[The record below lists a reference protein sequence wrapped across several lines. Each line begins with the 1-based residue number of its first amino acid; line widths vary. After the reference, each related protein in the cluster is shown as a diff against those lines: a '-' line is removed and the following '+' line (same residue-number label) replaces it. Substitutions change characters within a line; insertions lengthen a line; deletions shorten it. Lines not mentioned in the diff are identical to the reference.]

1 MDDLK
6 LIWRSEEELTNEI
19 QIVRTL
25 SNDIKMKFGWEKCA
39 RICLKHG
46 KAYRKQHMG
55 TTMENEIKELDTM
68 KAHKYLGIE

>member
-6 LIWRSEEELTNEI
+6 LIGTNEEELANKI

-25 SNDIKMKFGWEKCA
+25 SNDIKIKFGWEKCA

-46 KAYRKQHMG
+46 NVYRKQHMG
-55 TTMENEIKELDTM
+55 KQIVNEIKELCTM
-68 KAHKYLGIE
+68 KA